1 MSPKSDQDKKAVV
14 AWQEALK
21 VSMSLFIP
29 AFALMVVSFFLF
41 NPALVNLLTDLRR
54 EQVEKEV
61 KRQVG
66 EEIKKQAQ
74 EEVKSQGAEERA
86 RVLANHEALLKLD
99 KESPLGRTYV
109 SGEISKQAKEQAEKV
124 AKDEI
129 SQAKGDLFSQI
140 TFPIIFAIASI
151 FAAFAVKDILTEV
164 LKQQERD
171 GIKADLETSLRTQIV
186 PKVVAEE
193 NQEIDKRFDE
203 LEGYAHWLEH
213 QILRILIAQSIDE
226 LNKSPIS
233 QQIGS
238 KLSSA
243 IEKLADRSV
252 LTLEKASITFRRKYF
267 DEIKKLEESVLKLKL
282 DSADELSPE
291 IRQVLLSTF
300 GEPSNVGSEGK
311 VYQGQSIFQAQMG
324 LLRVTLNK
332 LGAEGKNSPEVR
344 ELLDEIDQEI
354 ETDPRTQHQK
364 SVETAARRKRESK
377 VKPPPLKD

>member
-41 NPALVNLLTDLRR
+41 NPALVNMLTDLRR

-61 KRQVG
+61 RKQVG

-74 EEVKSQGAEERA
+74 EEVKSQVAEERV
-86 RVLANHEALLKLD
+86 RVLANQKALLQLD
-99 KESPLGRTYV
+99 RESPLGRTYV

-129 SQAKGDLFSQI
+129 SQAKGDLFGQL

-171 GIKADLETSLRTQIV
+171 GIKTDLETSLKTQIV

-193 NQEIDKRFDE
+193 NQEINKRFDE

-213 QILRILIAQSIDE
+213 QILSILITQALDE
-226 LNKSPIS
+226 LMKNPVSP
-233 QQIGS
+233 QIDPS
-238 KLSSA
+238 LLLA
-243 IEKLADRSV
+243 IEKLGDRSMA
-252 LTLEKASITFRRKYF
+252 TLEKSSGKFCREYF
-267 DEIKKLEESVLKLKL
+267 VEIKKLEESVLKIKL
-282 DSADELSPE
+282 NSVGLSTE
-291 IRQVLLSTF
+291 VEKALLSTSSKQ
-300 GEPSNVGSEGK
+300 ET
-311 VYQGQSIFQAQMG
+311 YQGQSIFKAQMG

-332 LGAEGKNSPEVR
+332 LGTEGKNSSEVSG
-344 ELLDEIDQEI
+344 LLDEIDNKI
-354 ETDPRTQHQK
+354 ATDPRIQHQK
-364 SVETAARRKRESK
+364 SVETAARLESETG
-377 VKPPPLKD
+377 VQPPLWKD